1 MGQRALTYEV
11 GNAYFCVAFRFAASR
26 AFSGTATEPLLLS
39 PSSRA
44 SGPLRAR
51 ASAKQ
56 VKCGDENKGRSRG
69 LGCDSRVI
77 SIPVIRVIT
86 WMVDIQRNAAR
97 RRFRA
102 LASLAAKP
110 ASSVNSV
117 LGTLLAVPA
126 RLATGSLLASRRSGW
141 GACCLSLVT
150 EARLNAHPVTRTCA
164 RLGVQPHQSSLSTP
178 SKDLRQQEAQLRAC
192 WTGERV

>member
-1 MGQRALTYEV
+1 MPHSELHSFALYNKRYTLLERC
-11 GNAYFCVAFRFAASR
+11 AY
-26 AFSGTATEPLLLS
+26 LLNLS
-39 PSSRA
+39 D
-44 SGPLRAR
+44 GPLTVAG
-51 ASAKQ
+51 AQ
-56 VKCGDENKGRSRG
+56 CGDENKGRSRG

-178 SKDLRQQEAQLRAC
+178 SNDLRQQEAQLRAC